1 MSPKFLVDP
10 SSLRS
15 LSSGITSAVFFF
27 IIYSSK
33 ISRCLCNILI
43 TSLRPN
49 VWFSISYFT
58 QLKWSGCYKDFLVG
72 KYSIIF
78 GYSIPTLWK
87 TKIINPTHPPK
98 KSPDIVME
106 RSCSKVGLIRYP
118 LWGRQRAFSWA
129 GITNARLKTSRK
141 EEYSSSDVC
150 KCKPSLFYYSIDTLL
165 WV

>member
-1 MSPKFLVDP
+1 MQYFDNFYGCKRMIFDIIFYSVKH
-10 SSLRS
+10 SS
-15 LSSGITSAVFFF
+15 
-27 IIYSSK
+27 
-33 ISRCLCNILI
+33 
-43 TSLRPN
+43 
-49 VWFSISYFT
+49 
-58 QLKWSGCYKDFLVG
+58 LKWSDCCKDFLVG
-72 KYSIIF
+72 KYIIIF
-78 GYSIPTLWK
+78 GYSIPTSWK

-150 KCKPSLFYYSIDTLL
+150 NVNLLSLLLFYWHSVLSVSTRMRKNNNTTLL
-165 WV
+165 LH